1 MQMMRR
7 AAIALLVAIA
17 AAGPAQA
24 VERILRFVSDVEI
37 ERNGDLMVTETIR
50 VQAEGNQIRRGIL
63 RDFPTVNV
71 GPDGTRVAVDFDVMS
86 VTRDGADEGWTT
98 EAMVNGVRVRIGRAE
113 VDLPAG
119 AHEYVIRYRTT
130 RQIGFFADYDELY
143 WNATGTGW
151 IFVIDSAEA
160 RITLPEAAPFGQSAF
175 HTGPQGARG
184 RDAAIVEQRPGHIVF
199 RTTRALPPGNGLTVA
214 AAWPKGIVGARVASH
229 QTGRWLEDN
238 LAGVVAG
245 VGLAGVLGFYAFAWL
260 RFGRDP
266 PHGTIVPLAA
276 PPAGMS
282 AAAVRYVDQ
291 SDFDE
296 RCFTAAIV
304 DLGANGHIRLTREGG
319 RTVIE
324 RCAGGKPIARPEQA
338 MERELFAAGR
348 SLVLSPINYE
358 PLIKARKA
366 LQHEL
371 SRAYGSLLPNFFW
384 SGLGLLLSFTLMMAA
399 IRLMQTSYDS
409 DELSFMLV
417 GMLVPIV
424 PIVVGAFLIRGGL
437 RRASGGTW
445 FVVGGFFLILFFV
458 SRGLAVMTAN
468 AHGIFDLLPG
478 VVGYIVSPL
487 SLIAFQSL
495 QAPTVAG
502 RAIMDRIEGF
512 REYLGAVQADRLEA
526 LNPPDKTPE
535 LFERFLPYAIALDVE
550 NSWARRFAAAL
561 AEATA
566 GGSSVTIS
574 SWYGDWG
581 YGQLGDAHD
590 MGTALSRDIGS
601 AAAPGGG
608 SGGGGSGGGGGGG
621 GGGGW

>member
-37 ERNGDLMVTETIR
+37 ERSGDLMVTETIR

-63 RDFPTVNV
+63 RDFPTINV
-71 GPDGTRVAVDFDVMS
+71 RPGGSRVAVDFDVRS
-86 VTRDGADEGWTT
+86 VTRDGADEEWTT

-151 IFVIDSAEA
+151 TFAIDSAEA
-160 RITLPEAAPFGQSAF
+160 RITLPQPVPFGQSAF
-175 HTGPQGARG
+175 YTGPPSARG
-184 RDAAIVEQRPGHIVF
+184 RDAMIVEQRPGYIVF
-199 RTTRALPPGNGLTVA
+199 RTTQALPPGNGLTVA
-214 AAWPKGIVGARVASH
+214 ATWPKGIVGARAASR

-245 VGLAGVLGFYAFAWL
+245 AGLAGVLSFYAFAWR

-266 PHGTIVPLAA
+266 PHGTIVPLAG

-282 AAAVRYVDQ
+282 AAAVRFVDQ
-291 SDFDE
+291 WGFDE
-296 RCFTAAIV
+296 RCFTAAIA
-304 DLGANGHIRLTREGG
+304 DLGANGHIRLAREDG

-324 RCAGGKPIARPEQA
+324 RCDGGKPIAPPEQA
-338 MERELFAAGR
+338 MECELFATGR
-348 SLVLSPINYE
+348 SLALAPSNYE

-371 SRAYGSLLPNFFW
+371 SRAYGNLLPNFFW
-384 SGLGLLLSFTLMMAA
+384 SGLGLLLSFTLMMTT
-399 IRLMQTSYDS
+399 IRLMQTSYGS

-424 PIVVGAFLIRGGL
+424 PIVAGAFLIRAGL
-437 RRASGGTW
+437 QRDSGGTW
-445 FVVGGFFLILFFV
+445 FIVGGFLLILFFV

-468 AHGIFDLLPG
+468 AHDVSDLLPG
-478 VVGYIVSPL
+478 IVGYVVSPL
-487 SLIAFQSL
+487 SLLAFQLL
-495 QAPTVAG
+495 QAPTAAG

-512 REYLGAVQADRLEA
+512 REYLGAVEADRLEA